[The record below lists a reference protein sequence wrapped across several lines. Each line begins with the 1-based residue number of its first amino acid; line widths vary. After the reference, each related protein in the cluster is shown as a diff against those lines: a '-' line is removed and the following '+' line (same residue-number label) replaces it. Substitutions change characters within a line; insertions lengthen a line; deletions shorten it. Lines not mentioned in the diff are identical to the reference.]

1 MQNKLYFVVIPV
13 IFTALIYLLDFN
25 TTILGISSM
34 SDEFDL
40 NLRLTSWIIL
50 SSSII
55 MTAFLL
61 PIGNLADLLNRKFFY
76 IISLIIY
83 LFGLLLSSFSSNVY
97 MLILFKTISAIG
109 STGSSILMF
118 VVITSTFPKKYQGL
132 GLSIITTAVA
142 SGQMI
147 GPLFAGFLLE
157 NYGWRF
163 AYQLI
168 FGMGLFTLLMVI
180 MFVPK
185 LDRPKL
191 EVKHIDT
198 FGIFYSL
205 MFMTLFV
212 FIINDPFNL
221 GFYSLGNMLQII
233 IFIIFIYLFY
243 KREKKFNNPILIL
256 KNFSNPLYLWGT
268 ISRILGFTGFSI
280 LIFLN
285 PIFLQK
291 VVGISESSSGL
302 ILFYSGTGTVIA
314 SSISGRLSDK
324 FGHRIF
330 MIIGMLCSAFANIIL
345 SFLANDFNFI
355 FFTLLMFIN
364 GFGIGLWMAPNM
376 SAVLKS
382 VSENQYGSVS
392 AYLNLIRNIGTT
404 IGQSLAA
411 TILVIF
417 LSSGITDVQLSD
429 INSNSPDEILQLF
442 RNGWRL
448 TLIISSIIIF
458 ISVLASYKT
467 KQEEKNEYFK

>member
-40 NLRLTSWIIL
+40 NLRLASWIIL

-76 IISLIIY
+76 MISLVIY
-83 LFGLLLSSFSSNVY
+83 LFGLLMSSYSSNVY

-118 VVITSTFPKKYQGL
+118 VVITSTFPKKHQGL

-147 GPLFAGFLLE
+147 GPLFAGFLLD

-168 FGMGLFTLLMVI
+168 FGVGLFTLFMVI
-180 MFVPK
+180 MFIPK

-191 EVKHIDT
+191 EVKYMDT
-198 FGIFYSL
+198 FGILYSM

-221 GFYSLGNMLQII
+221 GFYSFGNFLQII
-233 IFIIFIYLFY
+233 IFIILIYLFY

-285 PIFLQK
+285 PIFLFLQK

-330 MIIGMLCSAFANIIL
+330 MIIGMICSAFANIAL

-355 FFTLLMFIN
+355 LFTSLMFIN

-382 VSENQYGSVS
+382 VPENQYGSVS

-442 RNGWRL
+442 RNGWRI
-448 TLIISSIIIF
+448 TLIISSIIVF

-467 KQEEKNEYFK
+467 K